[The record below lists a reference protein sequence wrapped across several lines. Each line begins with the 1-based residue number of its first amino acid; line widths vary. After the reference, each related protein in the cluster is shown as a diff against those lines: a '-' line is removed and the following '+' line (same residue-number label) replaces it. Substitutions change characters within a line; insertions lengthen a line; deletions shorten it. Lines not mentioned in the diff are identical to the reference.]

1 MLRVIC
7 AIIECNEEVLIAQRS
22 DKMLLPLK
30 WEFPGGK
37 VEVGESDHD
46 CIIREIKEELNL
58 DITVLA
64 QLTPVTHHYD
74 TFSLEL
80 IPFVCHANTQ
90 AFEKT
95 EHAQVLWVNPKELM
109 TYDWAEADIPVVEKY
124 ALPSG
129 NYEL

>member
-7 AIIECNEEVLIAQRS
+7 AIIECDEKVLIAQRS

-58 DITVLA
+58 DITVLDR
-64 QLTPVTHHYD
+64 LTPVTHHYD

-80 IPFVCHANTQ
+80 IPFVCQANTQ
-90 AFEKT
+90 VFENT
-95 EHAQVLWVNPKELM
+95 EHAQVLWVNPKVLM
-109 TYDWAEADIPVVEKY
+109 RYDWAEADIPIAKEY
-124 ALPSG
+124 SLSLYS
-129 NYEL
+129 N